1 MTGPITSLTPAPLS
15 TVTAQTPLS
24 AGFPSPPSFDVIELL
39 PEHAQNRLRQL
50 RLRATEAH
58 RLVPEFEQMREASM
72 ARVEAENQLK
82 QLQAHPQE
90 FGRGLPEAH
99 PLVVTAEKHLDKM
112 TADLK
117 RLQERSEMRAQA
129 WQAASVM
136 DGHTARYWRTMMD
149 RSRSCSR
156 ARTVY
161 SMPLRTAGA
170 E

>member
-90 FGRGLPEAH
+90 FGRGLPR
-99 PLVVTAEKHLDKM
+99 PTRPWSPPKSIS
-112 TADLK
+112 T
-117 RLQERSEMRAQA
+117 R
-129 WQAASVM
+129 
-136 DGHTARYWRTMMD
+136 
-149 RSRSCSR
+149 
-156 ARTVY
+156 
-161 SMPLRTAGA
+161 
-170 E
+170 

>member
-1 MTGPITSLTPAPLS
+1 M
-15 TVTAQTPLS
+15 
-24 AGFPSPPSFDVIELL
+24 
-39 PEHAQNRLRQL
+39 
-50 RLRATEAH
+50 
-58 RLVPEFEQMREASM
+58 
-72 ARVEAENQLK
+72 QLK

-129 WQAASVM
+129 WQAASAALSACETWLR
-136 DGHTARYWRTMMD
+136 DGRPHGTVLEDYDGPSR
-149 RSRSCSR
+149 RSCSR